1 MRSLLATSIV
11 LALGCHSQAPVIR
24 ERTDPGAVLHLL
36 LGQAGFR
43 QIVVLDSTIT
53 VRSRDWRW
61 VVDQAWADTVRDK
74 VREALNDL
82 ELAGRTR
89 IALNRSDLAGTQARP
104 VSVGPEQSSFAGPE
118 GLTLISF
125 SPLGFSSDSSVS
137 VIYWTYFCG
146 ALCAGGDVS
155 FFVRSANGSWVP
167 LHSVTLFRS

>member
-1 MRSLLATSIV
+1 MRSLLAISIV
-11 LALGCHSQAPVIR
+11 LALGCHSRVAVIG
-24 ERTDPGAVLHLL
+24 EPTSPGAVLHLL
-36 LGQAGFR
+36 LSKAGFR
-43 QIVVLDSTIT
+43 QVVVLDSTIT
-53 VRSRDWRW
+53 VSSRDWRW
-61 VVDQAWADTVRDK
+61 VVDQAWADSVRDK
-74 VREALNDL
+74 VREALKDL

-89 IALNRSDLAGTQARP
+89 IALNRSDLAGTRARP
-104 VSVGPEQSSFAGPE
+104 IAVSPGQSSFAGPE

-167 LHSVTLFRS
+167 LRSVALFRS